1 MKWLDKNKKLLKEIF
16 DKEFPLNFRNIIQ
29 TIILTCLVFILS
41 GFLANKIDT
50 NFLLDKDKIFLL
62 TKFIREIH
70 LNIAFAIIL
79 ICVIALYIHLALNEY
94 VPSKKLIFFT
104 FLTGIVIYQ
113 TALAKEHIFTDC
125 FVYAHIIII
134 LFLCQLGILISHL
147 IKQFDIKKANE
158 NKTRQGFLPD
168 NPERNPKK
176 DNKGY
181 SNYAKKIAD
190 KIKETHH
197 EEAFAIGINGK
208 WGTGKTTMSEFTKD
222 YLKKEKDIISI
233 DFKPWSS
240 STPDAIIKDF
250 FETLQDELRPYHAAL
265 SRLLI
270 RYSRKLT
277 TIDSNVITQT
287 IEYAAN
293 YILDLDAT
301 NKVYEKINAALK
313 DIDKKIIIY
322 IDDLDRL
329 EQSEIM
335 EVIRLIRNTA
345 NFYNTFFIVA
355 YDKAYVNNALEKT
368 GIYNHEKFLEKIF
381 QLGVNLPYYD
391 KGKLRKE
398 LAEKLKEGLSD
409 EIVNSEIEEEINNL
423 HVLDYWLENSRDVT
437 RVVNSLLL
445 NYERV
450 KGYVVF
456 NDFLL
461 IEILR
466 IFNQV
471 LYKDIRSLDVKY
483 FETIQ
488 LSHKLK
494 TFEIKEGEKNGIKAK
509 DKKILEFLF
518 TNRSGKEITSDS
530 INTNNSSLTNE
541 TVINGRRFLF
551 YFQSPDIKG
560 LTLERFDKLLDSED
574 NNKKFEIDEIFKEE
588 LSADLETRILDRE
601 SFTSNN
607 EFFAYLKIILYFVNN
622 TNTNFEQIA
631 IHLYKILKR
640 VNFNENNFED
650 ELAELI
656 STKFPDS
663 KKKIR
668 LLLEIYNIFN
678 RGFERAKRQPPL
690 TTEIHNQIVDK
701 YLCDKN
707 LLNKILEKCFETLCN
722 NLGTYDL
729 DFGKLVGETYRLLK
743 TNNDPKN
750 KILPFVKKFIENKAL
765 NSFLLEYIE
774 PGDYDTTKM
783 EEYLDGN
790 ISDFTFKIYK
800 SHIILLYDDKFEEL
814 LDNNLSNPQVKEFK
828 IFYDKLKE
836 AKFKPVTFDFNNIPI
851 RDRITSILEGIS
863 TQDEGFNKLSEE
875 SGILN

>member
-391 KGKLRKE
+391 KSKLRVE
-398 LAEKLKEGLSD
+398 LAIELKKAL
-409 EIVNSEIEEEINNL
+409 EINESIEKEIKD
-423 HVLDYWLENSRDVT
+423 LDILDDWLENSRDVT
-437 RVVNSLLL
+437 RLCNSLIL
-445 NYERV
+445 NYPRV

-456 NDFLL
+456 KEFLL

-466 IFNQV
+466 ISYPSIYYTLHNKQNKFFETRDYKVFHLKKEKKEIDKKEEYVLKEHLDNLLRIEPQEREKIFSLVEHLFYTEIEYEVQNNHQDSIVRVKRFYLYFNYTNFNNV
-471 LYKDIRSLDVKY
+471 LSYGEFITSFEKDEQHFLNKIRKWVENDLASELFERFEQIVVFESKEDFEKYARALIVFYEIYKDVKILNEFGLKIKVEELDDTFSDNDIEKIIQNIFQPFTEKDTKRKVEFINSVLNVKY
-483 FETIQ
+483 FSKERAAIFQ
-488 LSHKLK
+488 S
-494 TFEIKEGEKNGIKAK
+494 TFSSLLDFLIK
-509 DKKILEFLF
+509 
-518 TNRSGKEITSDS
+518 
-530 INTNNSSLTNE
+530 NSSKFSYEMSICVYIANQLPN
-541 TVINGRRFLF
+541 
-551 YFQSPDIKG
+551 IK
-560 LTLERFDKLLDSED
+560 
-574 NNKKFEIDEIFKEE
+574 
-588 LSADLETRILDRE
+588 
-601 SFTSNN
+601 NN
-607 EFFAYLKIILYFVNN
+607 EIEKIKNFTLKND
-622 TNTNFEQIA
+622 
-631 IHLYKILKR
+631 HL
-640 VNFNENNFED
+640 
-650 ELAELI
+650 
-656 STKFPDS
+656 
-663 KKKIR
+663 
-668 LLLEIYNIFN
+668 
-678 RGFERAKRQPPL
+678 RGFLIA
-690 TTEIHNQIVDK
+690 
-701 YLCDKN
+701 
-707 LLNKILEKCFETLCN
+707 TLCPGC
-722 NLGTYDL
+722 LS
-729 DFGKLVGETYRLLK
+729 
-743 TNNDPKN
+743 
-750 KILPFVKKFIENKAL
+750 FVTKDHISK
-765 NSFLLEYIE
+765 EYIE
-774 PGDYDTTKM
+774 TLFPDLK
-783 EEYLDGN
+783 E
-790 ISDFTFKIYK
+790 
-800 SHIILLYDDKFEEL
+800 FEEL
-814 LDNNLSNPQVKEFK
+814 LLSRKDKAEYVEDYLEFYNKCKENDFK
-828 IFYDKLKE
+828 KE
-836 AKFKPVTFDFNNIPI
+836 HKIDFPVRNFPTIEKWKKG
-851 RDRITSILEGIS
+851 L
-863 TQDEGFNKLSEE
+863 
-875 SGILN
+875 